1 MYLRVSKQKRAD
13 GSQIAH
19 LQFAESS
26 WDPAKKRSQVRILYN
41 FGRAED
47 PAVIERLRRLATSIL
62 KRVAPEEIVAQEKG
76 SEGALRRR
84 FDALKKANKCKCD
97 ARKTGFGR
105 WTCNAGRAKR
115 GYAS

>member
-19 LQFAESS
+19 LQFAEST

-47 PAVIERLRRLATSIL
+47 PAVVERLRRLATSIL
-62 KRVAPEEIVAQEKG
+62 KRVAPEQIVAQ
-76 SEGALRRR
+76 
-84 FDALKKANKCKCD
+84 DAQWQLVEAWPYGD
-97 ARKTGFGR
+97 L
-105 WTCNAGRAKR
+105 
-115 GYAS
+115 